1 MIVYTKDDTVRL
13 SGALV
18 RNQWPTI
25 KAAAMVLLKQ
35 HPEGILID
43 GGELTHVTEDGS
55 RTFLDAVKDIQS
67 AGARIVVCNLP
78 ESVRDVLAAVPG
90 VRSQI
95 AMSMSVEEARES
107 LRTGSSCSDVIPP
120 DAVIVPLV
128 EGTDPEASMRLAV
141 AAGRDRGIPVGM
153 VAFVTIPRQLPL
165 SAPQPEAEAEAQAR
179 AARGSEIARSLGIPC
194 ALHLERVRETRGGL
208 VSFLGQI
215 QARMVV
221 LALSASAP
229 DGQEQLELAEVMLRK
244 APCDVLIA
252 RISGT
257 NGATLSSDRST
268 GLNR

>member
-43 GGELTHVTEDGS
+43 GGELKSVTEEGS
-55 RTFLDAVKDIQS
+55 RTFLDAVKDIES

-78 ESVRDVLAAVPG
+78 ASVRQVLASVPG

-95 AMSMSVEEARES
+95 AMSMSVEAARES
-107 LRTGSSCSDVIPP
+107 LRTGSSCSDVVPP
-120 DAVIVPLV
+120 GAVIVPLID
-128 EGTDPEASMRLAV
+128 GTDIEAGMRLA
-141 AAGRDRGIPVGM
+141 ATASRERGFPVGM

-165 SAPQPEAEAEAQAR
+165 SAPQPEAETEAQQHS
-179 AARGSEIARSLGIPC
+179 ARGSQIAHRLGLPC
-194 ALHLERVRETRGGL
+194 AIHLERVRDTREGL
-208 VSFLGQI
+208 VSFLTQN

-221 LALSASAP
+221 LALAGPTP
-229 DGQEQLELAEVMLRK
+229 DDQDQLELADMMLRK
-244 APCDVLIA
+244 APCDVLVA
-252 RISGT
+252 RIS
-257 NGATLSSDRST
+257 NGDGRS
-268 GLNR
+268 NRSARSEGPSR